1 MIRRD
6 IRLADGSAGWML
18 ISQVEHARI
27 SAQLA
32 SHAIAHF
39 GGDSERAGSSPT
51 PASSPA
57 VCQEIIAAILHH
69 DDGWA
74 EWERAPR
81 LDPELRRPLTFTELE
96 PAEALAIWSASIEAA
111 AAIGPLAGS
120 MVAGHFMRLLDHG
133 DTLHTNATAVAWRA
147 QMSVRRDAWLDEWT
161 NIDPQGHTPALAAA
175 ALQWLW
181 TFDEVSLWFCT
192 SCRAAGEVDARPTA
206 AYLAGRGTPVEMQLL
221 AADARA
227 GRAAAA
233 PWRFDV
239 NKMAVVAAGQIAPA
253 DGYADSQGLVAAC
266 QPHQQNWLF
275 TRS

>member
-18 ISQVEHARI
+18 ISQIEHARI
-27 SAQLA
+27 SSQLA
-32 SHAIAHF
+32 SHAIAIF
-39 GGDSERAGSSPT
+39 GAAPERAGSSPT
-51 PASSPA
+51 PASLSA
-57 VCQEIIAAILHH
+57 VRQEVLAAIHYH

-96 PAEALAIWSASIEAA
+96 PVEALAIWSASIEAA
-111 AAIGPLAGS
+111 AAIGPLAAS

-133 DTLHTNATAVAWRA
+133 DTLRTSSAAVAWRE
-147 QMSVRRDAWLDEWT
+147 QMSAQRDAWLGDWMK
-161 NIDPQGHTPALAAA
+161 IDPRVHTPALAAE

-192 SCRAAGEVDARPTA
+192 TCRAAGEVNAKSTPA
-206 AYLAGRGTPVEMQLL
+206 HLAGRGTPVEMQLL
-221 AADARA
+221 AADVRA

-239 NKMAVVAAGQIAPA
+239 NKIAIVAAGQIAPA
-253 DGYADSQGLVAAC
+253 DCYADSQALVAAC
-266 QPHQQNWLF
+266 RPHQQNWQF